1 LFRLSS
7 GHLST
12 PTRFVYQTLLGCG
25 AIVAITAGA
34 AAAQDVEGSKDHPV
48 LSRFTGAKI
57 TAFSE
62 KSFDEATLPAGP
74 IADAN
79 KPGPLVQPQGK
90 ITYINY
96 RVEGAKTA
104 LEVAKNYEQALA
116 AARFTM
122 VYQCGNTACGAG
134 FSSFI
139 HLSGKV
145 MPPGFGDSYFG
156 MPERGILAK
165 RTSAEGTIYVFLH
178 VMEWGGKGLSIYQQV
193 VEEAPMQS
201 GQVTAL
207 DAASM
212 GKALEADGRVA
223 LYGIYF
229 DTGKTDIKPESK
241 AELDEMAKLLKA
253 TPALKVYIVGHTDS
267 EGTLAQNLDL
277 SQRRADAVVSALVQ
291 SHGITAARLA
301 AKGVASLAPVA
312 SNTSDAGRAKN
323 RRVELVIQ

>member
-1 LFRLSS
+1 MDEDGIHTAALHTYHLELIAES
-7 GHLST
+7 GSLDG
-12 PTRFVYQTLLGCG
+12 LD
-25 AIVAITAGA
+25 AAGA
-34 AAAQDVEGSKDHPV
+34 AVAQDVAGSKDHPV
-48 LSRFTGAKI
+48 LSRFTGARI

-74 IADAN
+74 IANPD

-90 ITYINY
+90 ISYINY

-104 LEVAKNYEQALA
+104 LEVARNYEQALA

-122 VYQCGNTACGAG
+122 VYQGGNTACGAG

-145 MPPGFGDSYFG
+145 TPPGSGDS
-156 MPERGILAK
+156 
-165 RTSAEGTIYVFLH
+165 
-178 VMEWGGKGLSIYQQV
+178 
-193 VEEAPMQS
+193 
-201 GQVTAL
+201 
-207 DAASM
+207 
-212 GKALEADGRVA
+212 

-277 SQRRADAVVSALVQ
+277 SQRRADAVATALVQ
-291 SHGITAARLA
+291 SHGITARGWRPKASRRSRPWRATPATRDARRTA
-301 AKGVASLAPVA
+301 AWSSSFSSSPFSRSAVTRKATCRIAQS
-312 SNTSDAGRAKN
+312 
-323 RRVELVIQ
+323 RRRLGGAA